1 MARLHAG
8 RFPVSARRVRQSD
21 ANARGAFIDV
31 WNADTFDPE
40 LREVLD
46 DRSELISGYFIT
58 SRRQWLEREA
68 SDHTMPYPENPFAGE
83 FIGLKE
89 HVVGLMEV
97 RTIRAWHYSRMT
109 DAEVALLRRDGIC
122 LSTLATI
129 RARLDAQVAAGTFA
143 REIADKL
150 FAESPF
156 QSEQFGS
163 RSNKFWMVSHPLEIE
178 DGGVELLLESWG
190 GESAYFWQ
198 RDPAIQELL
207 KRTGRPRVLEIAMP
221 LAHSRHAYAAA
232 DAVVATYGRRLG
244 CRTDKKAFDLYT
256 HQSLGPEQL
265 LAIHSEGER
274 PYASMGRGYPPGY
287 VDVAFAGGEYD

>member
-1 MARLHAG
+1 MKQ
-8 RFPVSARRVRQSD
+8 FD
-21 ANARGAFIDV
+21 ANARGVLIDV
-31 WNADTFDPE
+31 WDVGTFDRE
-40 LREVLD
+40 LRQILT

-83 FIGLKE
+83 FIDLKE
-89 HVVGLMEV
+89 QVMALMEH

-109 DAEVALLRRDGIC
+109 DAEIAALSRDGIG

-129 RARLDAQVAAGTFA
+129 RARLDAQVAAGAFA

-150 FAESPF
+150 FADSPF
-156 QSEQFGS
+156 QSEQYGS

-198 RDPAIQELL
+198 RDPTIQELL
-207 KRTGRPRVLEIAMP
+207 KRIGHPRVLEIAMP

-232 DAVVATYGRRLG
+232 DAVVATYGRELG

-256 HQSLGPEQL
+256 HQPLEPEQL
-265 LAIHSEGER
+265 LAVHSDGD
-274 PYASMGRGYPPGY
+274 PSYTAMGRGYPPDY
-287 VDVAFAGGEYD
+287 VDVGLAGGEYD